1 MLSEHKKFVRV
12 IQSNRWDD
20 GLNQEMSDQGSQ
32 PDEESVAFCTWQL
45 LVLPQSSVRNKK
57 NKHSFYPQLFFL
69 GHLVLLQHPGSY
81 RTWRLMHR
89 RKEGK
94 NISLSSSSGSTNNIF
109 PEYHSVRLAVPVQGP
124 DDAHNRVIKEVH
136 TCPAR
141 LQCDRNWGGLDLLP
155 WFKISWEA
163 FLQCGVQNTQI
174 THKP

>member
-94 NISLSSSSGSTNNIF
+94 NISLSSSSGSTN
-109 PEYHSVRLAVPVQGP
+109 STRS
-124 DDAHNRVIKEVH
+124 AHIPRVS
-136 TCPAR
+136 
-141 LQCDRNWGGLDLLP
+141 LS
-155 WFKISWEA
+155 KISCTCSGTWWRPQQGHRGGPYLSCSA
-163 FLQCGVQNTQI
+163 AVRQKLGRTGPASLI
-174 THKP
+174 